1 VSAAPLLEVSGLS
14 KHFSVRRRLFGR
26 HTATVRAVDGV
37 DFAIRAGHTFGLVGE
52 SGCGKSTLATLIVK
66 LVEPT
71 AGHIRFDGRDLAT
84 LDRRNL
90 KDFRRRVQLV
100 FQDPYGSLDPRQGVL
115 SALVEPLFA
124 LGLATGRAEAVRR
137 AEEAVALV
145 GLDRELL
152 NRLPHELSGG
162 QRQRI
167 AIARVLAL
175 MPQLLILDEPTSS
188 VDVSVQ
194 AQILGLLQ
202 ELKERRG
209 LTYLLISHNLVVVRG
224 MSDSVAVMYLGK
236 IVEMAAA
243 ADLFSAPLH
252 PYSVALIS
260 AIPVPDPEAPTIV
273 ALARGDVSSPVDI
286 PSGCR
291 YHPRC
296 PYAASPCREQEPPL
310 NQIRPGHWTA
320 CHFPGI
326 APPVLPNASFGK
338 WSAARQAAPS

>member
-1 VSAAPLLEVSGLS
+1 VSAAPLLEVGGLA
-14 KHFSVRRRLFGR
+14 KHFSLRRRLFGR
-26 HTATVRAVDGV
+26 HADTVKAVDGV
-37 DFAIRAGHTFGLVGE
+37 DFAIRTGHTFGLVGE
-52 SGCGKSTLATLIVK
+52 SGCGKSTLATLLVK

-71 AGHIRFDGRDLAT
+71 AGHIRFDGQYLAA
-84 LDRRNL
+84 LDRRSL

-124 LGLATGRAEAVRR
+124 LGLASGRADAVRR

-145 GLDRELL
+145 GLDREVFK
-152 NRLPHELSGG
+152 RLPHELSGG
-162 QRQRI
+162 QRRRI
-167 AIARVLAL
+167 AIARALAL
-175 MPQLLILDEPTSS
+175 MPQLVILDEPTSS

-209 LTYLLISHNLVVVRG
+209 LTYLLISHNLVVVRW
-224 MSDSVAVMYLGK
+224 MSDTVAVMYLGK
-236 IVEMAAA
+236 IVEMAPAP
-243 ADLFSAPLH
+243 DLFAAPLH
-252 PYSVALIS
+252 PYSAALIS
-260 AIPVPDPEAPTIV
+260 AIPVPDPEAPTLA

-296 PYAASPCREQEPPL
+296 PYAASRCHKQEPPL
-310 NQIRPGHWTA
+310 TQIRPGHWAA

-326 APPVLPNASFGK
+326 APQVPTSASSDE
-338 WSAARQAAPS
+338 WPPARQATPS